1 MMNITVEKMGENHV
15 EKLALIEKEC
25 FSTPWSENALREEL
39 ENSHARF
46 LVAVCDGEVSG
57 YIGAHNILGE
67 VYITNVAVSEKHR
80 RKGMG
85 EKLITSLISLCVSEN
100 AEFITLE
107 VRESNKPAI
116 NLYKK
121 MNFKDVGK
129 RKNFYENPRED
140 AILMTYKP
148 DGEI

>member
-1 MMNITVEKMGENHV
+1 MMNIEIEKMSASHI
-15 EKLALIEKEC
+15 EKLAIIEKEC
-25 FSTPWSENALREEL
+25 FSVPWSENALREES
-39 ENSHARF
+39 ENTHSRF

-80 RKGMG
+80 RKGIG
-85 EKLITSLISLCVSEN
+85 EKLINSLISLCQSEN

-121 MNFKDVGK
+121 MNFKEVGK
-129 RKNFYENPRED
+129 RKNFYEKPRED

>member
-85 EKLITSLISLCVSEN
+85 ENLINSLISLCESEN

>member
-1 MMNITVEKMGENHV
+1 MMNITIEKMGESHI
-15 EKLALIEKEC
+15 EQLAVIEKEC

-39 ENSHARF
+39 ENSYARF

-67 VYITNVAVSEKHR
+67 VYITNVAVSQKHR

-85 EKLITSLISLCVSEN
+85 EKLINSLISVCESEN
-100 AEFITLE
+100 AGFVTLE
-107 VRESNKPAI
+107 VRESNKPAN

-121 MNFKDVGK
+121 MKFKDLNLSK
-129 RKNFYENPRED
+129 
-140 AILMTYKP
+140 
-148 DGEI
+148 

>member
-1 MMNITVEKMGENHV
+1 MMNITIEKMGESHI
-15 EKLALIEKEC
+15 EKLAVIEKEC

-39 ENSHARF
+39 GNSFARF

-67 VYITNVAVSEKHR
+67 VYITNVAVSQKHR

-85 EKLITSLISLCVSEN
+85 EKLINSLISLCESEN

-121 MNFKDVGK
+121 MKFKDVGK

>member
-39 ENSHARF
+39 ENSHARV

-85 EKLITSLISLCVSEN
+85 EKLINSLISLCESEN

-129 RKNFYENPRED
+129 RKNFYENPKED

>member
-1 MMNITVEKMGENHV
+1 MMNIIIEKMNASHIES
-15 EKLALIEKEC
+15 LALIEKES

-39 ENSHARF
+39 GNTHARF
-46 LVAVCDGEVSG
+46 LVALCDGEVSG

-67 VYITNVAVSEKHR
+67 VYITNVAVSGKYR
-80 RKGMG
+80 RQGIG
-85 EKLITSLISLCVSEN
+85 EKLIKSLVSLCESEN
-100 AEFITLE
+100 ADFITLE
-107 VRESNKPAI
+107 VRESNSAAI

-121 MNFKDVGK
+121 MKFKEVGM
-129 RKNFYENPRED
+129 RKNFYESPKEN

>member
-1 MMNITVEKMGENHV
+1 MMNISIEKLGENHI

-39 ENSHARF
+39 ENFHARF

-85 EKLITSLISLCVSEN
+85 EKLINSLISLCESEN

-129 RKNFYENPRED
+129 RKNFYENPKED

>member
-1 MMNITVEKMGENHV
+1 MMNITIEKMGELHI
-15 EKLALIEKEC
+15 EQLAVIEKEC

-39 ENSHARF
+39 ENSYARF

-67 VYITNVAVSEKHR
+67 VYITNVAVSQKHR

-85 EKLITSLISLCVSEN
+85 EKLINSLISLCESEN

-121 MNFKDVGK
+121 MKFKDVGK

>member
-1 MMNITVEKMGENHV
+1 MMNITVEKMGETHIK
-15 EKLALIEKEC
+15 KLADIEKEC

-85 EKLITSLISLCVSEN
+85 EKLINNLISLCESEN

>member
-1 MMNITVEKMGENHV
+1 MMNITIEKMGESHI
-15 EKLALIEKEC
+15 EQLAVIEKEC

-39 ENSHARF
+39 ENSYARF

-67 VYITNVAVSEKHR
+67 VYITNVAVSQKHR

-85 EKLITSLISLCVSEN
+85 EKLINSLISLCESEN

-121 MNFKDVGK
+121 MKFKDVGK

>member
-1 MMNITVEKMGENHV
+1 MMNITIEKMGESHI
-15 EKLALIEKEC
+15 EQLAVIEKEC

-39 ENSHARF
+39 ENSYARF

-67 VYITNVAVSEKHR
+67 VYITNVAVSQKHR

-85 EKLITSLISLCVSEN
+85 EKLINSLISLCESEN

>member
-1 MMNITVEKMGENHV
+1 MMNINIEKMSESHI
-15 EKLALIEKEC
+15 EKLAVIEKEC

-39 ENSHARF
+39 DNTHARF
-46 LVAVCDGEVSG
+46 LAAVCDGEVAG

-67 VYITNVAVSEKHR
+67 VYITNVAVAEKHR
-80 RKGMG
+80 RKGIG
-85 EKLITSLISLCVSEN
+85 EMLINNLVELCKSEN

-107 VRESNKPAI
+107 VRESNSAAI

-121 MNFKDVGK
+121 MNFKEVGK

>member
-1 MMNITVEKMGENHV
+1 MMNITIEKMGESHI
-15 EKLALIEKEC
+15 EKLAVIEKEC

-39 ENSHARF
+39 GNSFARF

-67 VYITNVAVSEKHR
+67 VYITNVAVSQKHR

-85 EKLITSLISLCVSEN
+85 EKLINSLISLCESEN

-129 RKNFYENPRED
+129 RKNFYENPKED